1 MPMQPLPPHIQVK
14 LKEII
19 SRLDARCSGG
29 GSGGG
34 GGDGSD
40 REDDGPRGRA
50 AGSGGGSSVR
60 SSRCTVLLSAT
71 LHQELG
77 ALATAIQKDPIP
89 VGFAVQQVWGV
100 EQV

>member
-1 MPMQPLPPHIQVK
+1 MK

-19 SRLDARCSGG
+19 SRLDARCSG
-29 GSGGG
+29 GGG

-50 AGSGGGSSVR
+50 AGGGGSSGVH

-77 ALATAIQKDPIP
+77 ALATAIQKDPVP

-100 EQV
+100 EQVCSVKCVEHV